1 MELFQKW
8 RKKML
13 KINNLISL
21 ICILFISILLAYAS
35 FTGGSE
41 NSSEAYLFPKLIT
54 FVMIIL
60 SSFSL
65 IFYFL
70 NKSFSVAEV
79 DIKKLSIYLI
89 SLILFV
95 FFGEIV
101 GFYFFAILLFFI
113 NSYYYSEDKNI
124 KKIIQ
129 NMIVTFIFML
139 FIYFLFSI
147 MLKVQVPRFFLF

>member
-1 MELFQKW
+1 
-8 RKKML
+8 ML

-101 GFYFFAILLFFI
+101 GFYFFALLLFFI

>member
-1 MELFQKW
+1 
-8 RKKML
+8 ML

-89 SLILFV
+89 SLILFI

-113 NSYYYSEDKNI
+113 NSYYYSENKNI

>member
-1 MELFQKW
+1 
-8 RKKML
+8 ML

-70 NKSFSVAEV
+70 NKSFSFVEV

-113 NSYYYSEDKNI
+113 DGYYYSEDKNI
-124 KKIIQ
+124 KKLIQ

>member
-1 MELFQKW
+1 
-8 RKKML
+8 ML

-89 SLILFV
+89 SLILFI

-124 KKIIQ
+124 KRIIQ

>member
-1 MELFQKW
+1 
-8 RKKML
+8 ML

-21 ICILFISILLAYAS
+21 ICILFISILLAYVS

-79 DIKKLSIYLI
+79 DIKKLFIYLI
-89 SLILFV
+89 SLILFI

-124 KKIIQ
+124 KRIIQ

>member
-1 MELFQKW
+1 
-8 RKKML
+8 ML

>member
-1 MELFQKW
+1 
-8 RKKML
+8 ML

-79 DIKKLSIYLI
+79 NIKKLSIYLI

>member
-1 MELFQKW
+1 
-8 RKKML
+8 ML

-21 ICILFISILLAYAS
+21 ICILFISILLAFAS

-41 NSSEAYLFPKLIT
+41 NTSEAYLFPKLIT
-54 FVMIIL
+54 SVMIIL

-70 NKSFSVAEV
+70 NKTLSVAEI
-79 DIKKLSIYLI
+79 DIKKLSVYLV
-89 SLILFV
+89 SLIIFI
-95 FFGEIV
+95 FIGETI
-101 GFYFFAILLFFI
+101 GFYFLAILLFFI
-113 NSYYYSEDKNI
+113 NSHYYSENKDI

-129 NMIVTFIFML
+129 TIIITIIFML

>member
-1 MELFQKW
+1 
-8 RKKML
+8 ML
-13 KINNLISL
+13 KINNLTSL
-21 ICILFISILLAYAS
+21 ICILFISILLACAS

-41 NSSEAYLFPKLIT
+41 NTSEAYLFPKLIT
-54 FVMIIL
+54 SVMIIL

-70 NKSFSVAEV
+70 NKTLSVAEV
-79 DIKKLSIYLI
+79 DIKKLSVYLV
-89 SLILFV
+89 SLIIFI
-95 FFGEIV
+95 FIGETI
-101 GFYFFAILLFFI
+101 GFYLLAILLFFI
-113 NSYYYSEDKNI
+113 NSYYYSENKNI

-129 NMIVTFIFML
+129 TIIITTIFML

>member
-1 MELFQKW
+1 
-8 RKKML
+8 ML

-41 NSSEAYLFPKLIT
+41 NSPEAYLFPKLIT

-89 SLILFV
+89 SLILFI

-147 MLKVQVPRFFLF
+147 ILKVQVPRFFLF

>member
-1 MELFQKW
+1 
-8 RKKML
+8 ML

-89 SLILFV
+89 SLILFI

-129 NMIVTFIFML
+129 NMIVTVIFML

>member
-1 MELFQKW
+1 MF
-8 RKKML
+8 
-13 KINNLISL
+13 KINNLTSL
-21 ICILFISILLAYAS
+21 ICTLSISILLAYVS

-41 NSSEAYLFPKLIT
+41 NTYEAYLFPKLIT
-54 FVMIIL
+54 SAMIIL

-70 NKSFSVAEV
+70 NKTLSVAEV
-79 DIKKLSIYLI
+79 DIKKLSVYLI
-89 SLILFV
+89 SLILFI
-95 FFGEIV
+95 FFGEII
-101 GFYFFAILLFFI
+101 GFYFLAILLFFI
-113 NSYYYSEDKNI
+113 NSYYYSEDRKI

-129 NMIVTFIFML
+129 NTIITIIFML

>member
-1 MELFQKW
+1 
-8 RKKML
+8 ML
-13 KINNLISL
+13 KINNLTSL

-41 NSSEAYLFPKLIT
+41 NTSEAYLFPKLIT
-54 FVMIIL
+54 SVMIIL

-70 NKSFSVAEV
+70 NKTLSVVEV
-79 DIKKLSIYLI
+79 DIKKLSVYLI
-89 SLILFV
+89 SLILFI
-95 FFGEIV
+95 FFAEIV
-101 GFYFFAILLFFI
+101 GFYFLAILLFFI

>member
-1 MELFQKW
+1 
-8 RKKML
+8 ML
-13 KINNLISL
+13 KINNLTSL
-21 ICILFISILLAYAS
+21 ICILFISITLAYLS
-35 FTGGSE
+35 FTGETE
-41 NSSEAYLFPKLIT
+41 NTSEAYLFPKLIT

-70 NKSFSVAEV
+70 NKTLSVAKV
-79 DIKKLSIYLI
+79 DIKKLSVYLI

-95 FFGEIV
+95 FLGETF
-101 GFYFFAILLFFI
+101 GFYLLAILLFFI
-113 NSYYYSEDKNI
+113 NSYYYAENKNI

-129 NMIVTFIFML
+129 SVIVTIIFML

-147 MLKVQVPRFFLF
+147 MLKVQVTRFFLF

>member
-1 MELFQKW
+1 
-8 RKKML
+8 ML

-89 SLILFV
+89 SLILFI

>member
-1 MELFQKW
+1 
-8 RKKML
+8 ML

-129 NMIVTFIFML
+129 NMIVTVIFML

>member
-1 MELFQKW
+1 
-8 RKKML
+8 ML

-79 DIKKLSIYLI
+79 DIKKLFIYLI
-89 SLILFV
+89 SLILFI

>member
-1 MELFQKW
+1 
-8 RKKML
+8 ML

-54 FVMIIL
+54 FIMIIL

>member
-89 SLILFV
+89 SLILFI

>member
-1 MELFQKW
+1 
-8 RKKML
+8 ML

-89 SLILFV
+89 SLILFI

-101 GFYFFAILLFFI
+101 GFYFFSILLFFI

>member
-1 MELFQKW
+1 
-8 RKKML
+8 ML

-124 KKIIQ
+124 KRIIQ

>member
-1 MELFQKW
+1 
-8 RKKML
+8 ML
-13 KINNLISL
+13 KINNLKSL

-41 NSSEAYLFPKLIT
+41 NTSEAYLFPKLIT

>member
-1 MELFQKW
+1 
-8 RKKML
+8 ML

-21 ICILFISILLAYAS
+21 MCILFISILLAFAS

>member
-1 MELFQKW
+1 
-8 RKKML
+8 ML
-13 KINNLISL
+13 KINNLTSL

-41 NSSEAYLFPKLIT
+41 NTSEAYLFPKLIT
-54 FVMIIL
+54 SVMIRL

>member
-1 MELFQKW
+1 
-8 RKKML
+8 ML

-70 NKSFSVAEV
+70 KKSFSIAEV

-147 MLKVQVPRFFLF
+147 ILKVQVPRFFLF

>member
-1 MELFQKW
+1 
-8 RKKML
+8 ML

-79 DIKKLSIYLI
+79 DIKKLSTYLI

-129 NMIVTFIFML
+129 NMIVTVIFML